1 MERESTEEDTV
12 IYHCLR
18 LSNDWTGDPSLAIAA
33 SRWIK
38 PFSNRGHFW
47 SRKYILILTDFWSQ
61 FVRSFKMSME
71 LGNLQPVLR
80 KFDHLFFINIK
91 VYTDTII
98 VYYKQYELTLCWTG
112 SDYWKHWTK
121 WSNGVFNWENRSCRV
136 RLKLWESS
144 FVICLNKLDSVHRV
158 GDNIKQ
164 NCHVPFHASLHHP
177 NATTSPPSSI

>member
-1 MERESTEEDTV
+1 MESLVMERESTEEDTV

-18 LSNDWTGDPSLAIAA
+18 LSNDWTGDTSLAIAA

-80 KFDHLFFINIK
+80 KFDHLLFINIK

-98 VYYKQYELTLCWTG
+98 VYLKQYELTLCWTG
-112 SDYWKHWTK
+112 NDYWKPVEQNEVMVYSIGKTGVAARG
-121 WSNGVFNWENRSCRV
+121 WSYERA
-136 RLKLWESS
+136 LL
-144 FVICLNKLDSVHRV
+144 LSV
-158 GDNIKQ
+158 
-164 NCHVPFHASLHHP
+164 
-177 NATTSPPSSI
+177 